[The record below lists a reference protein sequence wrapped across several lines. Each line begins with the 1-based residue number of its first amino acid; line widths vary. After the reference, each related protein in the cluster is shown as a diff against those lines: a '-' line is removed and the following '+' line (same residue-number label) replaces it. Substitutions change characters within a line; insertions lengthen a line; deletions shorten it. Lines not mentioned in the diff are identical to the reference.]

1 MSILPFPLH
10 LFDNNIMRHSLLLLF
25 GFFTPLFA
33 FAYLDPGTG
42 SFIIHIIVGGLV
54 GISYGVRVFWRPRSQ
69 PLCVGSVGPRR
80 CGDPGRI
87 RRNLR
92 RRIAP
97 GRKLHLQH
105 ERDAPDSLRMER
117 RCEDP

>member
-1 MSILPFPLH
+1 MH

-54 GISYGVRVFWRPRSQ
+54 GISYGVRVFWRQIKTVSSRIYSKINDTF
-69 PLCVGSVGPRR
+69 RR
-80 CGDPGRI
+80 T
-87 RRNLR
+87 
-92 RRIAP
+92 
-97 GRKLHLQH
+97 
-105 ERDAPDSLRMER
+105 
-117 RCEDP
+117 